1 MRLSTTYHYNLL
13 ALCLLAL
20 GQLQLQVQVQGRVQT
35 QSLPLDPSLPLTA
48 ENGTQMEVKV
58 LRRHKRY
65 LAFPDGSSVSAAICM
80 TIGMIGNPD
89 VDFLSWA
96 VNWGVAYDLP
106 NREWVIQHAH
116 GLNATLSKEHI
127 QRRSRR
133 AFYDEVKSIFNNMGF
148 NGHSCVARALCESA
162 RFMLP
167 QGQRGNMLQELVR
180 TVFSLPTTPVAV
192 HEPQAHH
199 QYDRIYRRSKR
210 SARECHEIYPDCQF
224 SLLALA
230 LGKYMAGTTTKLSA
244 FNFM

>member
-1 MRLSTTYHYNLL
+1 MRLSTTYHFNLL
-13 ALCLLAL
+13 ALYLLAF
-20 GQLQLQVQVQGRVQT
+20 GRVEAQT
-35 QSLPLDPSLPLTA
+35 QTEAQAQPLAQSLALTDA
-48 ENGTQMEVKV
+48 NDTQMEAKV

-65 LAFPDGSSVSAAICM
+65 LAFPEGSSVSAAICM

-116 GLNATLSKEHI
+116 GLNATLSKDI
-127 QRRSRR
+127 IRRRSRR

-162 RFMLP
+162 KYMLP
-167 QGQRGNMLQELVR
+167 QEQKGNMLQELVR
-180 TVFSLPTTPVAV
+180 TVFSMPPTPVAG

-210 SARECHEIYPDCQF
+210 ASRECDEIYPECQF

-230 LGKYMAGTTTKLSA
+230 LGKYMAATTTKLSA

>member
-1 MRLSTTYHYNLL
+1 MPPGTWTNAAAGARASADTDTDPAADSCKWHANGGESFAASQALSRISRWFI
-13 ALCLLAL
+13 
-20 GQLQLQVQVQGRVQT
+20 GFG
-35 QSLPLDPSLPLTA
+35 
-48 ENGTQMEVKV
+48 
-58 LRRHKRY
+58 
-65 LAFPDGSSVSAAICM
+65 AAICM

-133 AFYDEVKSIFNNMGF
+133 AFYDEVRSIFNNMGF

-162 RFMLP
+162 RLMLP

-180 TVFSLPTTPVAV
+180 TVFSLPATPVAV

-230 LGKYMAGTTTKLSA
+230 LGKYMGATTTKLSA